1 MIEAGV
7 RFARPESD
15 PHRLS
20 PDSFHGNVATPCR
33 GNGVRPIA
41 EVKLLPNRSVV
52 PSPTRLALILIAS
65 ITGLVAIWPV
75 LTLVKEALTSLHS
88 GFSDLG
94 PDGMRQIVGTIQL
107 LLGTATLGTVLG
119 SANGWLLCNCR
130 FPGRAWLRIAQLIP
144 LATPAYLLS
153 AILVDLGSRNS
164 WTVHG
169 MGWGIAVMA
178 LTTYPYV
185 FLLSTE
191 SFSVSGQR
199 QLEACRSLGVG
210 PWSAF
215 RRVALPIALPAIG
228 AGVALMGMEVVN
240 ELGAVQLLGIPS
252 LSAGILETWQSNGD
266 PAGAISLALITLLIV
281 LTLVVCERSLRRR
294 SRRWSDG
301 VAGGDA
307 TAWHLHGFR
316 AGVAQLLAVIPPI
329 VSLGTPLLWAA
340 SNLDQLENSWN
351 DDLISLSARS
361 LVLALV
367 AAPLLVV

>member
-1 MIEAGV
+1 
-7 RFARPESD
+7 
-15 PHRLS
+15 
-20 PDSFHGNVATPCR
+20 
-33 GNGVRPIA
+33 
-41 EVKLLPNRSVV
+41 
-52 PSPTRLALILIAS
+52 
-65 ITGLVAIWPV
+65 
-75 LTLVKEALTSLHS
+75 
-88 GFSDLG
+88 
-94 PDGMRQIVGTIQL
+94 MRQIVGTIQL
-107 LLGTATLGTVLG
+107 LLGTATLGTLLG
-119 SANGWLLCNCR
+119 TANGWLLCNCR

-153 AILVDLGSRNS
+153 AILVDLGSRHS
-164 WTVHG
+164 WTIHG

-266 PAGAISLALITLLIV
+266 PAGAISLALITLVIV

-340 SNLDQLENSWN
+340 SNLDQLPNQLERRSDQSERPQSFAGSGRCCFGGNGSAGAGHRQTLVQRPMAEKPHLPRWN
-351 DDLISLSARS
+351 GVRNPWHRPGSGPFAHWRPLAGRPLAPAAVGLQRSISGGGERRPGRS
-361 LVLALV
+361 
-367 AAPLLVV
+367 PGTDQPEPR